1 MKRGKRNMTR
11 YDYDK
16 VVASRSLTVMR
27 VREKGV
33 WFGFKRSAKSTTKIE
48 DDGGERRA
56 VSEPFYFVISPLVCL
71 VERQ

>member
-1 MKRGKRNMTR
+1 MKRGKDG
-11 YDYDK
+11 YGK

-48 DDGGERRA
+48 DDGGERR
-56 VSEPFYFVISPLVCL
+56 VVPTFLFRNKSPSVPS
-71 VERQ
+71 